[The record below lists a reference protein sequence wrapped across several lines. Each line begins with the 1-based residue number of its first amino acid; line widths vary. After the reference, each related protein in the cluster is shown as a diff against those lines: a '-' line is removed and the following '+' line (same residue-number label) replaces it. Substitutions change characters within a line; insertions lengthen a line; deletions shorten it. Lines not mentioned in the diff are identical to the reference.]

1 MPQYNPLIG
10 MSYDDFAKK
19 FYSKAK
25 AIAKEY
31 VKDNHLHGLD
41 ANDVLAESLRKTYAN
56 FDSSKASSENLTQAI
71 CSLMKT
77 IIVNIIKTEGSKVSK
92 GPKPIED
99 LIKDL
104 KDKTADGKE
113 KSDDDL
119 FPPKPAPDPA
129 VYGEYLRDKAKF
141 IRILEECCAQLN
153 SEELEIIGE
162 FMENTHYAETCS
174 NKLGKSKN
182 EIYVMKKRALDKLEI
197 MMMKRGVSRGVYL
210 RSQFF
215 EFMSFPRR
223 AELDPMALAS
233 KLRNY
238 LMSVSQTNALS
249 AQDIELKRLLSE
261 FLLGDDQ

>member
-1 MPQYNPLIG
+1 MPQYNPSIG
-10 MSYDDFAKK
+10 MSYDDFVKK
-19 FYSKAK
+19 FYSAAK
-25 AIAKEY
+25 KNAKEY

-41 ANDVLAESLRKTYAN
+41 ANDVLSESLRKTYDN
-56 FDSSKASSENLTQAI
+56 FDSSKASSTNLTQAI

-77 IIVNIIKTEGSKVSK
+77 IIVNSIKTEGSKVSK

-99 LIKDL
+99 L
-104 KDKTADGKE
+104 KDKTVDGKK

-119 FPPKPAPDPA
+119 FPPKPTPDPA

-197 MMMKRGVSRGVYL
+197 MMMKRGVSREVYR
-210 RSQFF
+210 RSQVY
-215 EFMSFPRR
+215 EFMSFYRR

-238 LMSVSQTNALS
+238 LMSVSQADALS

>member
-1 MPQYNPLIG
+1 

-77 IIVNIIKTEGSKVSK
+77 IIVNRIKTEGSKVSK
-92 GPKPIED
+92 GPKPIE
-99 LIKDL
+99 DL

-197 MMMKRGVSRGVYL
+197 MMMKRGVSREVYR
-210 RSQFF
+210 RSQVYGY
-215 EFMSFPRR
+215 MSFYRR

-238 LMSVSQTNALS
+238 LMSVSQTDALS

-261 FLLGDDQ
+261 FLLEDAQ

>member
-1 MPQYNPLIG
+1 MPQYNPSIG
-10 MSYDDFAKK
+10 MSYDDFVKK
-19 FYSKAK
+19 FYSAAK
-25 AIAKEY
+25 KNAKEY

-41 ANDVLAESLRKTYAN
+41 ANDVLSESLRKTYDN
-56 FDSSKASSENLTQAI
+56 FDSSKASSTNLTQAI

-77 IIVNIIKTEGSKVSK
+77 IIVNRIKTESSKVSK

-99 LIKDL
+99 L
-104 KDKTADGKE
+104 KDKTADGKK
-113 KSDDDL
+113 KSDDDF
-119 FPPKPAPDPA
+119 FPPKPTPDPA

-197 MMMKRGVSRGVYL
+197 MMMKRGVSRDVYL
-210 RSQFF
+210 RSQVY
-215 EFMSFPRR
+215 EFMTFPRR

-238 LMSVSQTNALS
+238 LMSVPQTDALS
-249 AQDIELKRLLSE
+249 TQDIELKRLLSE

>member
-1 MPQYNPLIG
+1 MPQYNPSIG

-41 ANDVLAESLRKTYAN
+41 ANDVLAESLRKTYDN
-56 FDSSKASSENLTQAI
+56 FDSSKASSTNLTQAI

-77 IIVNIIKTEGSKVSK
+77 IIVNSIKTRVSKESK
-92 GPKPIED
+92 GPKHID
-99 LIKDL
+99 DYLNG
-104 KDKTADGKE
+104 KTADSNE
-113 KSDDDL
+113 KRESKF

-141 IRILEECCAQLN
+141 IRILEECCTQLN

-162 FMENTHYAETCS
+162 FMKNTHYAETCS

-197 MMMKRGVSRGVYL
+197 MMMKRGVSREVYR
-210 RSQFF
+210 RSQVYGY
-215 EFMSFPRR
+215 MSFYRR

-238 LMSVSQTNALS
+238 LMSVSQTDALS

>member
-1 MPQYNPLIG
+1 
-10 MSYDDFAKK
+10 MSYDDFVKK
-19 FYSKAK
+19 FYSAAK
-25 AIAKEY
+25 KNAKEY

-41 ANDVLAESLRKTYAN
+41 ANDVLSESLRKTYDN
-56 FDSSKASSENLTQAI
+56 FDSSKASSTNLTQAI

-77 IIVNIIKTEGSKVSK
+77 IIVNSIKTEGSKVSK

-99 LIKDL
+99 L
-104 KDKTADGKE
+104 KDKTVDGKK

-119 FPPKPAPDPA
+119 FPPKPTPDPA

-197 MMMKRGVSRGVYL
+197 MMMKRGVSREVYR
-210 RSQFF
+210 RSQVY
-215 EFMSFPRR
+215 EFMSFYRR

-238 LMSVSQTNALS
+238 LMSVSQADALS

>member
-1 MPQYNPLIG
+1 

-19 FYSKAK
+19 FYSNAK
-25 AIAKEY
+25 AIAKAY
-31 VKDNHLHGLD
+31 VKDNPLHGLD
-41 ANDVLAESLRKTYAN
+41 VNDVLSESLRKTYDS
-56 FDSSKASSENLTQAI
+56 FDSSKASSTNLTQSI

-77 IIVNIIKTEGSKVSK
+77 IIVNRIKTEGSKVSK
-92 GPKPIED
+92 GPKTIED
-99 LIKDL
+99 IIKDL
-104 KDKTADGKE
+104 KDKTADGKK
-113 KSDDDL
+113 KSDDDF

-162 FMENTHYAETCS
+162 FMKNTHYAETCS

-197 MMMKRGVSRGVYL
+197 MMMKRGVSREVYR
-210 RSQFF
+210 RSQVYGY
-215 EFMSFPRR
+215 MSFYSR
-223 AELDPMALAS
+223 AELEPMALAS

-238 LMSVSQTNALS
+238 LMSVSQTDALS

-261 FLLGDDQ
+261 FLLGDAQ

>member
-1 MPQYNPLIG
+1 MPQYNPSIG

-77 IIVNIIKTEGSKVSK
+77 IIVNRIKTEGSKVSK
-92 GPKPIED
+92 GPKPIE
-99 LIKDL
+99 DL

-197 MMMKRGVSRGVYL
+197 MMMKRGVSREVYR
-210 RSQFF
+210 RSQVYGY
-215 EFMSFPRR
+215 MSFYRR

-238 LMSVSQTNALS
+238 LMSVSQTDALS

-261 FLLGDDQ
+261 FLLVDEQ